1 MADLTVLEKMLLGTV
16 RNSFSKEGEG
26 EEAEGEAWGKES
38 KKTSKI
44 TEGYDGVKEKAIE
57 RP

>member
-26 EEAEGEAWGKES
+26 EEEEAEGEAWGKES

-44 TEGYDGVKEKAIE
+44 TEGYDGVKE
-57 RP
+57 

>member
-44 TEGYDGVKEKAIE
+44 TEGYDGVKE
-57 RP
+57 